1 MLKIERYSDLE
12 EAFDE
17 NMIKDVDHVLIRHSY
32 RQGRHIF
39 SHVHP
44 NDDEYVIAS
53 RGHFRISSGGAEKEF
68 DIKGRE
74 VVVIY
79 YPAGKDHG
87 LEVLSEKLD
96 YFVMRIPTRQV

>member
-32 RQGRHIF
+32 RQGRHILP
-39 SHVHP
+39 HIHP

-53 RGHFRISSGGAEKEF
+53 RGHFRISSGGTQKKV
-68 DIKGRE
+68 DIHGRG

-79 YPAGKDHG
+79 YPAGIDHG

-96 YFVMRIPTRQV
+96 YFVLRVPARA

>member
-17 NMIKDVDHVLIRHSY
+17 NMIKDLGYSLIRHSY
-32 RQGRHIF
+32 RQGRHIL
-39 SHVHP
+39 SHIHP

-53 RGHFRISSGGAEKEF
+53 RGHFRIFSEGTEKEF
-68 DIKGRE
+68 DLDGRE
-74 VVVIY
+74 FVVIY
-79 YPAGKDHG
+79 YPAGRDHG

-96 YFVMRIPTRQV
+96 YFVMRMPV

>member
-1 MLKIERYSDLE
+1 MLKIKKYSDLE
-12 EAFDE
+12 EAFNE
-17 NMIKDVDHVLIRHSY
+17 NMIKDLDHVLIRHSY
-32 RQGRHIF
+32 RLGRHIL

-53 RGHFRISSGGAEKEF
+53 RGHFRICSEGTEKEF
-68 DIKGRE
+68 DLDGSM

-87 LEVLSEKLD
+87 LKVLSEKLD
-96 YFVMRIPTRQV
+96 YFVMRIPA